1 MKYQQLDAD
10 TLAFEVHNH
19 FGYKTLE
26 SWYYNPHS
34 IVDKF
39 WQELSYLLNGV
50 NIEALKDAGK
60 YIVETRQVLSINKL
74 MEVE

>member
-1 MKYQQLDAD
+1 MKYQLDAD

-26 SWYYNPHS
+26 SWYYNSHS
-34 IVDKF
+34 IKDKF
-39 WQELSYLLNGV
+39 WQELSYQLNGV

-60 YIVETRQVLSINKL
+60 YIVETY
-74 MEVE
+74 

>member
-60 YIVETRQVLSINKL
+60 YIVETR
-74 MEVE
+74 